1 MFRRVMVAAVVA
13 ATAVV
18 LTACSD
24 DSGGDAAGAE
34 TTRTTETTTTTE
46 EAADDTSSSD
56 APAPVEVEFTKP
68 GTELKIGDKAV
79 VPYERGGE
87 KGALGIT
94 VTAIEKG
101 TTADLA
107 GLDDVKDQVPFFIRY
122 TVTNESGSA
131 FTNVSAIPV
140 FGVVDGGSAGFVTGG
155 GVDKCELGSSEDDF
169 ATQGGSYDACRIA
182 LGTAAIA
189 VVGAE
194 YDEDDS
200 DIAPGSD
207 YSDAPITWRL

>member
-13 ATAVV
+13 ATASV
-18 LTACSD
+18 LAACSD
-24 DSGGDAAGAE
+24 DSGGTATTE
-34 TTRTTETTTTTE
+34 TTRETTQETTTTTE
-46 EAADDTSSSD
+46 ETETTD
-56 APAPVEVEFTKP
+56 APAPADVEFTKP

-101 TTADLA
+101 TEADIAELPNA
-107 GLDDVKDQVPFFIRY
+107 SGQVPYFIRY
-122 TVTNESGSA
+122 TVTNESGSE

-140 FGVVDGGSAGFVTGG
+140 FGIVDGGQAGFVTGG
-155 GVDKCELGSSEDDF
+155 GVDKCELGRSGDDF

-182 LGTAAIA
+182 LGTASIA
-189 VVGAE
+189 VIGAE
-194 YDEDDS
+194 YDEDNS
-200 DIAPGSD
+200 AIAPGTD
-207 YSDAPITWRL
+207 YSDTPITWRV